1 MTNFVTIPFEVD
13 GINFISRYNLFSPMG
28 VQIASIPQEMFIAMN
43 RECLR
48 SIIGDIS
55 KLSREQLLSE
65 LERVNE
71 NGTEAFIELGENN

>member
-13 GINFISRYNLFSPMG
+13 GINFVSRYNPVSPMG
-28 VQIASIPQEMFIAMN
+28 LRIATIPQDMFIAMN
-43 RECLR
+43 KDCIRT
-48 SIIGDIS
+48 IIGDIS
-55 KLSREQLLSE
+55 KLSRKQLLSE